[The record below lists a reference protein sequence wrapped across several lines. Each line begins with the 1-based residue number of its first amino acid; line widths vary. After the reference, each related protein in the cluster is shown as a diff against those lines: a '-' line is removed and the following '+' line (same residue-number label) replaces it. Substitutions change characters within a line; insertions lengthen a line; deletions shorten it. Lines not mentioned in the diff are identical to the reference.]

1 MSRSYK
7 KYPVVNDSQPKSTK
21 ARKKIANRKVRN
33 TDDVPNGKA
42 YKKVS
47 ESWNIRDFA
56 WFWSWEEALKG
67 YEENE
72 YLKKR
77 YPTIDEFH
85 RFWLQEAKCK

>member
-7 KYPVVNDSQPKSTK
+7 KYPIVNDSKPKSTK
-21 ARKKIANRKVRN
+21 ARKKIANRKVRT

-47 ESWNIRDFA
+47 ESWDIRDFS
-56 WFWSWEEALKG
+56 WFWSWEDAKKD

-72 YLKKR
+72 YLKNR
-77 YPTIDEFH
+77 YQTEDDYY
-85 RFWLQEAKCK
+85 RFWLQEAKSK

>member
-7 KYPVVNDSQPKSTK
+7 KYPIVNDSKPKSTK
-21 ARKKIANRKVRN
+21 AKKKIANRKVRN

-47 ESWNIRDFA
+47 ESWDIRDFS
-56 WFWSWEEALKG
+56 WFWSWEDAKKD

-77 YPTIDEFH
+77 YPTADDYY
-85 RFWLQEAKCK
+85 RFWLQEAKGK